1 MIPSN
6 RPAMPYI
13 GNYML
18 TLIETPLFTNLW
30 PDYWTEEERGQFCS
44 WLSLHPDVGDVIPR
58 SGGCRKVRWSRA
70 GMGKRGGVRVIYY
83 LQRKSGE
90 IWLLLIYS
98 KNVQESLPAHVLQQ
112 LRKEVDDADD

>member
-1 MIPSN
+1 
-6 RPAMPYI
+6 
-13 GNYML
+13 ML